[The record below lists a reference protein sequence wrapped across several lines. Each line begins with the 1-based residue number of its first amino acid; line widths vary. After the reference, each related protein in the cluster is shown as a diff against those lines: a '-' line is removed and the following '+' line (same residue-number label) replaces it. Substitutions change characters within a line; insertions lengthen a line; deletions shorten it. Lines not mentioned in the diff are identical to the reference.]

1 MAAAARPALLDRPLP
16 GLPSTRPQRQQVLD
30 ELAAAG
36 WPSPRQ
42 ERWRYTNLSSLAA
55 ADFDL
60 APPPPGAPEI
70 AAATTLLAGVAA
82 ARSDRRLVLIDG
94 HLIPALG
101 TSAIAGVDV
110 AQIEDNTAEP
120 RISATEHPLAAVNTA
135 FGQTGLRLRVP
146 RDTLA
151 AEPLHIVCI
160 ASQRQKLAP
169 QLRIVIETAERAS
182 LVVVQ
187 HFLAAP
193 GASGWLN
200 VVTQI
205 HQAARS
211 RVELYRLQNSGPEA
225 SHTSLLTADLATDA
239 ELRLGYFDI
248 GGQLVR
254 NDVDVNLAERGAQ
267 AELFGLLLV
276 PTNHHIDDHLRVD
289 HIAPDTRSEQAFRG
303 IVGRR
308 GRGVFNGKV
317 IVRPNAQ
324 RINAR
329 QTNDNLLLGEQAEI
343 DTKPELEIYADDVKC
358 SHGTTVGELDTEQL
372 FYLRARGIDDVVA
385 REMLTTAFAET
396 VLERV
401 RAPDVREHFASEAR
415 KALSALAE
423 QSR

>member
-1 MAAAARPALLDRPLP
+1 MAAAPRLALLDRPLP
-16 GLPSTRPQRQQVLD
+16 GLPGSRPQRQVALD
-30 ELAAAG
+30 ALAAAG
-36 WPSPRQ
+36 WPSQRQ

-55 ADFDL
+55 PDFDL
-60 APPPPGAPEI
+60 TPAPPGAPEL
-70 AAATTLLAGVAA
+70 AAATTLLAGIAA
-82 ARSDRRLVLIDG
+82 VPGRRLVLIDG
-94 HLIPALG
+94 HLVPGLG
-101 TSAIAGVDV
+101 TAALPGIDV
-110 AQIEDNTAEP
+110 VQLEDNAAEP
-120 RISATEHPLAAVNTA
+120 RISATEHPLAAVNAA
-135 FGQTGLRLRVP
+135 FGQTGLRLRVA

-151 AEPLHIVCI
+151 TEPLHIVCI
-160 ASQRQKLAP
+160 ASQRPKLAP
-169 QLRIVIETAERAS
+169 QLRVVIEAAERAN

-187 HFLAAP
+187 HFLGVP

-200 VVTQI
+200 IVTQI

-211 RVELYRLQNSGPEA
+211 RVELYRLQNSGPNA
-225 SHTSLLTADLATDA
+225 AHTSLLTANLAADA

-276 PTNHHIDDHLRVD
+276 PTSHHIDDHLRVD
-289 HIAPDTRSEQAFRG
+289 HIAADTRSEQAFRG

-324 RINAR
+324 RIDAR
-329 QTNDNLLLGEQAEI
+329 QTNDNLLLGEYAEI

-396 VLERV
+396 MLERV
-401 RAPDVREHFASEAR
+401 RAPDVREHFATEAK

>member
-1 MAAAARPALLDRPLP
+1 MPATARPALLDRPLP
-16 GLPSTRPQRQQVLD
+16 GLPGTRPRRQAALD
-30 ELAAAG
+30 ELATAG
-36 WPSPRQ
+36 WPSQRQ

-55 ADFDL
+55 PDFDL
-60 APPPPGAPEI
+60 TPSPPGAPEI
-70 AAATTLLAGVAA
+70 AAATTLLAGIAA
-82 ARSDRRLVLIDG
+82 APDRRLVLIDG
-94 HLIPALG
+94 HLVPGLGMPA
-101 TSAIAGVDV
+101 SAGIAV
-110 AQIEDNTAEP
+110 AQIEDNAAEP

-135 FGQTGLRLRVP
+135 FGQTGLQLRVA
-146 RDTLA
+146 RDTPA

-160 ASQRQKLAP
+160 ASQRPKLAP
-169 QLRIVIETAERAS
+169 QLRFVIEAAEQAN

-187 HFLAAP
+187 HFLAVP

-211 RVELYRLQNSGPEA
+211 RVELYRLQNSGPNA
-225 SHTSLLTADLATDA
+225 AHTSLLTANLAADA

-254 NDVDVNLAERGAQ
+254 NDVDVNLTERGAQ
-267 AELFGLLLV
+267 TELFGLLLV
-276 PTNHHIDDHLRVD
+276 PTSHHIDDHLRVD
-289 HIAPDTRSEQAFRG
+289 HIAADTRSEQAFRG

-324 RINAR
+324 RIDAR

-385 REMLTTAFAET
+385 REMLTSAFAET
-396 VLERV
+396 MLERV
-401 RAPDVREHFASEAR
+401 RAPDVREHFAGKTKA
-415 KALSALAE
+415 ALSALAE